1 METRLGDGKLE
12 RGGTVAF
19 TRVMGEGLSA
29 KVTPKPKHPAE
40 YLARAGWFPVVER
53 LNENLE

>member
-12 RGGTVAF
+12 RGGAVAF

-40 YLARAGWFPVVER
+40 YLARAG
-53 LNENLE
+53 